1 MRVFH
6 PQRPHDGC
14 ALSRGQVELGVEVVA
29 QVIPQLQ
36 RLPDDF
42 LDCLVLKIG
51 LSEKV
56 VDVSVRSHK
65 REEGAEL
72 VKDYIDVISWLAIEP
87 GDVSSNK
94 WLPGEAKREQ
104 LAHS

>member
-1 MRVFH
+1 
-6 PQRPHDGC
+6 
-14 ALSRGQVELGVEVVA
+14 VA

-72 VKDYIDVISWLAIEP
+72 VKDDIDVISWLAIET
-87 GDVSSNK
+87 GDVCTNK
-94 WLPGEAKREQ
+94 GLPREAKCEE
-104 LAHS
+104 LANS